1 MYVIDNATRAKIY
14 NGGLYYTPIVKI
26 GDITIPNSEI
36 KHIDIDEPII
46 DTTNQTMYIGTF
58 VAKKLDIEFRTLL
71 NIDLSEQI
79 TYSIEIND
87 NGTITEV
94 PIGVFNVETSPAD
107 YYKTYKITAL
117 DNSVKFKNAFD
128 FESEYTITEDEE
140 GNIIY
145 SITAIKA
152 LQAICELAGITL
164 NQLDSNLVNTTATT
178 GYYDSTMSGKQWVS
192 YIAEIM
198 GGFAKIDRT
207 GNLSIIPVK
216 TTPVAT
222 INGLAS
228 KSFKID
234 ELYKITC
241 IRWENGVNIPIETT
255 AQTNDGNTLYIRSN
269 NVFVSGTDE
278 ERQQLID
285 NIGTKV
291 LGLEIQSLTTEN
303 YADFTLDSTDIVSY
317 TLGNNTYQTY
327 YANSFSFK
335 GSIMGKVSVS
345 IPSKNQ
351 EQTTNV
357 VESDETSTIRG
368 IKTEIN
374 QLKATLSILAS
385 ETQTNAEGIN
395 QINSTLYEQNSTR
408 FRFVVQE
415 QIQQRNDYSTP
426 AYTDENGN
434 TYGDVQY
441 TNQQGYTFDK
451 DGLGIAK
458 VDGNG
463 NYIEQSRSRLNGLG
477 LKIIENSSND
487 TILFAGYNQET
498 GESIVDTQNTTIRH
512 YLNLNDGTNNIGRF
526 ETYLYDDN
534 TNSIIDNTKRVGFF
548 WLDS

>member
-26 GDITIPNSEI
+26 GNITIPNSEI
-36 KHIDIDEPII
+36 KSIAIDEPII

-58 VAKKLDIEFRTLL
+58 VGKKLDIEFRTLL

-241 IRWENGVNIPIETT
+241 IRWENGVNIPAETT

-345 IPSKNQ
+345 IPNKNQ

-357 VESDETSTIRG
+357 IESDETSTIRG

-441 TNQQGYTFDK
+441 SNQQGYTFDK

-477 LKIIENSSND
+477 LNIIENSSDN
-487 TILFAGYNQET
+487 TILFAGYNTTT

-512 YLNLNDGTNNIGRF
+512 YLNLNDGTNNVGRF